1 MLGTWQ
7 SVALVDLNQGNPRR
21 SPRLSF
27 LPGQRRPVGWCP
39 VQTHEIRKRFLD
51 HFVNAGHT
59 EVPSAS
65 VILDDP
71 NLLFVNAGMVQF
83 VPFFLGQRTAPY
95 TTATSIQKCIRTPD
109 IDEVGITT
117 RHNTFFQMA
126 GNFSFG
132 DYFKRGAIE
141 LAWTLLTNPVSE
153 GGYGFDPE
161 RLWATVFYDDDEAVA
176 LWQEVAGLPPERI
189 QRRGMA
195 DNYWSMGI
203 PGPCGPCSEIYYD
216 RGPEYGVEGGPEADE
231 NRYIE
236 IWNLVFMQNERGEG
250 TSKDDF
256 EILGPLPRQNID
268 TGMGVERIACLLQ
281 GVDNVYET
289 DLLRPVIDTVEQYAP
304 RGYGQGNGT
313 DDIRYRVI
321 ADHTRTAAIIIADG
335 VTPSNE
341 GRGYVLRR
349 LLRRI
354 IRSAKL
360 LGIEAPIV
368 GELMATVRDAMGPS
382 YPELVTDFDRISR
395 IAVAE
400 ETAFNRTLASGS
412 KLFEDAATAT
422 RSSGKT
428 QLAGSDAF
436 ALHDTYGFPIELTL
450 EMAAEAG
457 LSVDELGFRELM
469 AEQRRRAKADAAA
482 RKHAHADLSAFRELV
497 DAGPTEFTGFDELS
511 SEARILGIFVDGK
524 RVPVVAHHAPGDTE
538 LRVEI
543 VLDRTPLYA
552 ESGGQIADAGWITG
566 TGGSQSAKAA
576 VTDVQKIAK
585 SLWVHRVNVESG
597 EFVEGDTI
605 VAAVD
610 PHWRRGATQGH
621 SGTHMVHAAL
631 RQVLGPNAV
640 QAGSLNRPGYLRFD
654 FNSQSALT
662 EEQRNQVEEVSNEA
676 VQADYPVNTF
686 LTGLEKAKA
695 MGAMAMFGEQYPD
708 EVRVVEIGG
717 PFSLELC
724 GGTHVNNSAQI
735 GPITILGE
743 SSVGSGVRRVEAYVG
758 LDSFR
763 HLSKERAL
771 MAGLA
776 SSLKVPS
783 DEVPARVAILV
794 EKLKTAEKELERV
807 RLNAARSGAADA
819 AGTAEQIGTVRL
831 VAQRMASGMS
841 AGDLRSLVGDIK
853 SRLGSDPGVVV
864 LIAEADSENGPTV
877 PFVVAANQAAQDAGV
892 RANELVQCVSTA
904 VGGRGGGKPD
914 LAQGSGKDAAGI
926 EAALAAVRAELARG

>member
-1 MLGTWQ
+1 M
-7 SVALVDLNQGNPRR
+7 
-21 SPRLSF
+21 
-27 LPGQRRPVGWCP
+27 
-39 VQTHEIRKRFLD
+39 QTHEIRKRFLD

-83 VPFFLGQRTAPY
+83 VPFFLGQRTPPY
-95 TTATSIQKCIRTPD
+95 ATATSVQKCIRTPD

-132 DYFKRGAIE
+132 DYFKRRAIE

-161 RLWATVFYDDDEAVA
+161 RLWATVFYDDDEAVG

-216 RGPEYGVEGGPEADE
+216 RGPEYGIEGGPEANED
-231 NRYIE
+231 RYIE

-256 EILGPLPRQNID
+256 EILGPLPRKNID

-281 GVDNVYET
+281 NVDNVYET
-289 DLLRPVIDTVEQYAP
+289 DLVRPVIDTVAAVAP
-304 RGYGQGNGT
+304 RGYGQGSHT
-313 DDIRYRVI
+313 DDVRYRII
-321 ADHTRTAAIIIADG
+321 ADHSRTAAIIIGDG
-335 VTPSNE
+335 VTPGNE

-354 IRSAKL
+354 IRAAKL
-360 LGIEAPIV
+360 LGVDQPIMS
-368 GELMATVRDAMGPS
+368 ELMTTVRDAMGPS
-382 YPELVTDFDRISR
+382 YPELVTDFDRIHR

-400 ETAFNRTLASGS
+400 ETAFNRTLV
-412 KLFEDAATAT
+412 
-422 RSSGKT
+422 
-428 QLAGSDAF
+428 AGSRLFDEAAQSTKTAGKSVLSGTDAF
-436 ALHDTYGFPIELTL
+436 TLHDTYGFPIDLTL

-482 RKHAHADLSAFRELV
+482 RKHAHADLSAYRELV
-497 DAGPTEFTGFDELS
+497 DSGPTEFTGFNELS
-511 SEARILGIFVDGK
+511 SEAKILGIFVDGK
-524 RVPVVAHHAPGDTE
+524 RVPVVSHHARSGNEAPTLD
-538 LRVEI
+538 RVEI

-552 ESGGQIADAGWITG
+552 ESGGQIADIGTISGTG
-566 TGGSQSAKAA
+566 TGGGAKAA

-585 SLWVHRVNVESG
+585 TLFVHRVNVESG
-597 EFVEGDTI
+597 EFVEGDT
-605 VAAVD
+605 VTAAVD
-610 PHWRRGATQGH
+610 AKWRHGATQGH

-654 FNSQSALT
+654 FNWQGALS
-662 EEQRNQVEEVSNEA
+662 EQQRSDIELITNEA
-676 VQADYPVNTF
+676 VEADYAVNTF
-686 LTGLEKAKA
+686 HTQLEKAKS
-695 MGAMAMFGEQYPD
+695 MGAMALFGEAYPE

-724 GGTHVNNSAQI
+724 GGTHVHNSAQI
-735 GPITILGE
+735 GPVTLLGE

-758 LDSFR
+758 LDSFK
-763 HLSKERAL
+763 HLAKERAL
-771 MAGLA
+771 LAGLA

-783 DEVPARVAILV
+783 EEVPGRVATLV
-794 EKLKTAEKELERV
+794 ERLKVAEREVEKMRLATARAAAA
-807 RLNAARSGAADA
+807 NAAAGAETV
-819 AGTAEQIGTVRL
+819 GRVRL
-831 VAQRMASGMS
+831 VAQRMS
-841 AGDLRSLVGDIK
+841 AGMTANDLRSLVGDI
-853 SRLGSDPGVVV
+853 RAGLGSEPAVIA
-864 LIAEADSENGPTV
+864 LIAEGDNGSV
-877 PFVVAANQAAQDAGV
+877 PYVVGTNAQAQDLGL
-892 RANELVQCVSTA
+892 RANDLVKALASA
-904 VGGRGGGKPD
+904 VDGRGGGKAD
-914 LAQGSGKDAAGI
+914 LAQGSGKSPGGI
-926 EAALAAVRAELARG
+926 ETALAALRAEVARS

>member
-1 MLGTWQ
+1 M
-7 SVALVDLNQGNPRR
+7 
-21 SPRLSF
+21 
-27 LPGQRRPVGWCP
+27 
-39 VQTHEIRKRFLD
+39 QTHEIRKRFLD
-51 HFVNAGHT
+51 HFVKAGHT

-83 VPFFLGQRTAPY
+83 VPYFLGQRTPPY
-95 TTATSIQKCIRTPD
+95 NTATSVQKCIRTPD

-132 DYFKRGAIE
+132 DYFKKGAIE
-141 LAWTLLTNPVSE
+141 LAWSLLTNPISE

-161 RLWATVFYDDDEAVA
+161 RLWATVYLDDDEAIG
-176 LWQEVAGLPPERI
+176 LWQEVAGLPLERI

-216 RGPEYGVEGGPEADE
+216 RGPEYGVDGGPEANED
-231 NRYIE
+231 RYIE

-250 TSKDDF
+250 TSKEDF
-256 EILGPLPRQNID
+256 EILGPLPRKNID

-289 DLLRPVIDTVEQYAP
+289 DLVRPVIDLVASIAP
-304 RGYGQGNGT
+304 RGYGQGNHE
-313 DDIRYRVI
+313 DDVRYRI
-321 ADHTRTAAIIIADG
+321 IGDHSRTAAIIIGDG
-335 VTPSNE
+335 VTPGNE

-354 IRSAKL
+354 IRAARL
-360 LGIEAPIV
+360 LGVERPIMS
-368 GELMATVRDAMGPS
+368 ELMATVRDEMGPS
-382 YPELVTDFDRISR
+382 YPELVTDFDRINR

-400 ETAFNRTLASGS
+400 ETAFNRTLTAGS
-412 KLFEDAATAT
+412 RLFEDAAEAT
-422 RSSGKT
+422 RAAGATVLS
-428 QLAGSDAF
+428 GSDAF
-436 ALHDTYGFPIELTL
+436 TLHDTYGFPIDLTL

-457 LSVDELGFRELM
+457 LSVDEEGFRGLM

-482 RKHAHADLSAFRELV
+482 RKQAHTDLSAYRELV

-511 SEARILGIFVDGK
+511 TEARILGIFVDGK
-524 RVPVVAHHAPGDTE
+524 RVPVASHDGLDAD
-538 LRVEI
+538 RVELI
-543 VLDRTPLYA
+543 LDRSPFYA
-552 ESGGQIADAGWITG
+552 ESGGQIADEGTVTG
-566 TGGSQSAKAA
+566 TGASETAKAA

-585 SLWVHRVNVESG
+585 TLWAHRINVESG
-597 EFVEGDTI
+597 EFVEGDTV

-610 PHWRRGATQGH
+610 PRWRHGATQGH

-654 FNSQSALT
+654 FNWQGALSD
-662 EEQRNQVEEVSNEA
+662 EQRTQIEEVTNEA
-676 VQADYPVNTF
+676 VEADYEVHNFTTE
-686 LTGLEKAKA
+686 LDKAKA
-695 MGAMAMFGEQYPD
+695 MGAMALFGENYPD

-717 PFSLELC
+717 PFSIELC
-724 GGTHVNNSAQI
+724 GGTHVRSSAQI
-735 GPITILGE
+735 GPVTILGE

-763 HLSKERAL
+763 HLAKERAL

-783 DEVPARVAILV
+783 DEVPARVENLV
-794 EKLKTAEKELERV
+794 ERLRAAEKELD
-807 RLNAARSGAADA
+807 RLRLANARAAAANAAAGA
-819 AGTAEQIGTVRL
+819 EPIGKVRL
-831 VAQRMASGMS
+831 VAQRMAGGIS
-841 AGDLRSLVGDIK
+841 AGDLRSLVGDIRGK
-853 SRLGSDPGVVV
+853 LGSDPAVVA
-864 LIAEADSENGPTV
+864 LIAEGEDDSV
-877 PFVVAANQAAQDAGV
+877 PFVVAVNPAAQDLGLN
-892 RANELVQCVSTA
+892 ANDLVKVLGAA
-904 VGGRGGGKPD
+904 VNGRGGGKAD
-914 LAQGSGKDAAGI
+914 LAQGSGKGAAGI
-926 EAALAAVRAELARG
+926 DAALAAIRTEIGRS

>member
-1 MLGTWQ
+1 
-7 SVALVDLNQGNPRR
+7 
-21 SPRLSF
+21 
-27 LPGQRRPVGWCP
+27 

-51 HFVNAGHT
+51 HFVDAGHT

-65 VILDDP
+65 VVLDDP

-95 TTATSIQKCIRTPD
+95 DTAVSIQKCIRTPD

-132 DYFKRGAIE
+132 DYFKRRAIE
-141 LAWTLLTNPVSE
+141 LAWTLLTKPVAE

-161 RLWATVFYDDDEAVA
+161 KLWATVFYDDDEAVQ

-216 RGPEYGVEGGPEADE
+216 RGPDYGIEGGPEANED
-231 NRYIE
+231 RYIE

-250 TSKDDF
+250 ISKDDF

-289 DLLRPVIDTVEQYAP
+289 DLMRPVIDTVARYAP
-304 RGYGQGNGT
+304 RGYGQGNH
-313 DDIRYRVI
+313 DDDVRYRVI
-321 ADHTRTAAIIIADG
+321 ADHSRTAAIIIGDG
-335 VTPSNE
+335 ATPSNE

-354 IRSAKL
+354 IRAAKL
-360 LGIEAPIV
+360 LGIERPIV
-368 GELMATVRDAMGPS
+368 GQLMETVRDAMAPS
-382 YPELVTDFDRISR
+382 YPELAADFDRINR

-412 KLFEDAATAT
+412 KLFEDAAAAT
-422 RSSGKT
+422 RSAGKT
-428 QLAGSDAF
+428 VLGGSEAF
-436 ALHDTYGFPIELTL
+436 TLHDTYGFPIELTL

-457 LSVDELGFRELM
+457 LTVDELGFRELM

-497 DAGPTEFTGFDELS
+497 DAGPTEFTGFTELS
-511 SEARILGIFVDGK
+511 SPARILGIFVDGK
-524 RVPVVAHHAPGDTE
+524 RVPVVAHHARVHSESVPPE
-538 LRVEI
+538 RVEI

-552 ESGGQIADAGWITG
+552 ESGGQIADAGTITG
-566 TGGSQSAKAA
+566 TGSGQSAKAA
-576 VTDVQKIAK
+576 VTDVQKIGK
-585 SLWVHRVNVESG
+585 TLWVHRVNVESG
-597 EFVEGDTI
+597 EFVEGDAV
-605 VAAVD
+605 VASVD
-610 PHWRRGATQGH
+610 QGWRQGATQGH

-654 FNSQSALT
+654 FNWQGALT
-662 EEQRNQVEEVSNEA
+662 DTQRTQIEEITNEA
-676 VQADYPVNTF
+676 VQADHQVNTF
-686 LTGLEKAKA
+686 VTELDKAKA
-695 MGAMAMFGEQYPD
+695 MGAMALFGEEYPD
-708 EVRVVEIGG
+708 KVRVVEIGG

-724 GGTHVNNSAQI
+724 GGTHVRNSAQI
-735 GPITILGE
+735 GPVTILGE

-763 HLSKERAL
+763 HLAKERAL

-783 DEVPARVAILV
+783 EEVPARVATLV
-794 EKLKTAEKELERV
+794 DRLKAAEKELERA
-807 RLNAARSGAADA
+807 RLAAARASAGNAAA
-819 AGTAEQIGTVRL
+819 TAESVGKVRL
-831 VAQRMASGMS
+831 VAQQMPAGMT
-841 AGDLRSLVGDIK
+841 AGDLRSLVGDIRG
-853 SRLGSDPGVVV
+853 RLGSDPGVVV
-864 LIAEADSENGPTV
+864 LVAEVPGGDGPSV
-877 PFVVAANQAAQDAGV
+877 PFVVATNDAAQDAGV
-892 RANELVQCVSTA
+892 RASDLVGVLAAA
-904 VGGRGGGKPD
+904 VGGRGGGKAD
-914 LAQGSGKDAAGI
+914 LAQGSGKDPSGISAG
-926 EAALAAVRAELARG
+926 LAAVRAELARS

>member
-1 MLGTWQ
+1 M
-7 SVALVDLNQGNPRR
+7 
-21 SPRLSF
+21 
-27 LPGQRRPVGWCP
+27 
-39 VQTHEIRKRFLD
+39 QTHDIRKRFLD

-83 VPFFLGQRTAPY
+83 VPYFLGQRTPPY
-95 TTATSIQKCIRTPD
+95 PTATSIQKCIRTPD

-132 DYFKRGAIE
+132 DYFKARAIE
-141 LAWTLLTNPVSE
+141 LAWTLLTNPVEE
-153 GGYGFDPE
+153 GGYGFDPQ
-161 RLWATVFYDDDEAVA
+161 RLWATVFYDDDEAEQ
-176 LWQEVAGLPPERI
+176 LWKDIAGLPPERI

-203 PGPCGPCSEIYYD
+203 PGPCGPCSEIYFD
-216 RGPEYGVEGGPEADE
+216 RGPEYGIEGGPEANED
-231 NRYIE
+231 RYIE

-281 GVDNVYET
+281 DVDNVYET
-289 DLLRPVIDTVEQYAP
+289 DLLRPVIDKVAEYAP
-304 RGYGQGNGT
+304 RGYGAGSH
-313 DDIRYRVI
+313 DDDVRYRVI
-321 ADHTRTAAIIIADG
+321 ADHSRTAAIIIADG
-335 VTPSNE
+335 VTPGNE

-354 IRSAKL
+354 IRAAKL
-360 LGIEAPIV
+360 LGVERPIMA
-368 GELMATVRDAMGPS
+368 ELMGTVRDAMGPS
-382 YPELVTDFDRISR
+382 YPELVTDFDRINR

-412 KLFEDAATAT
+412 KLFEDAAAAT
-422 RSSGKT
+422 RKAGKT
-428 QLAGSDAF
+428 VLGGSDAF

-450 EMAAEAG
+450 EMASEAG
-457 LSVDELGFRELM
+457 LTVDELGFRELM

-497 DAGPTEFTGFDELS
+497 DAGPTEFTGFDELTS
-511 SEARILGIFVDGK
+511 QARILGIFVDGK
-524 RVPVVAHHAPGDTE
+524 RVPVVGHQPRVHSETPTPE
-538 LRVEI
+538 RVEI

-552 ESGGQIADAGWITG
+552 ESGGQIADAGSISG
-566 TGGSQSAKAA
+566 TGGSESAKAA

-585 SLWVHRVNVESG
+585 TLWVHRVNVESG
-597 EFVEGDTI
+597 EFVEGDTV

-610 PHWRRGATQGH
+610 PTWRHGATQGH

-654 FNSQSALT
+654 FNSQSALS
-662 EEQRNQVEEVSNEA
+662 EEQRNEVEEVANEA
-676 VQADYPVNTF
+676 VQADFPVNTF
-686 LTGLEKAKA
+686 TTGLEKAKA

-724 GGTHVNNSAQI
+724 GGTHVHNSAQI

-763 HLSKERAL
+763 HLAKERAL

-783 DEVPARVAILV
+783 EEVPARVATLV
-794 EKLKTAEKELERV
+794 ERLKAAEKELDRA
-807 RLNAARSGAADA
+807 RLASARAAAGNAA
-819 AGTAEQIGTVRL
+819 AGAEQIGKVRL
-831 VAQRMASGMS
+831 VAQRMS
-841 AGDLRSLVGDIK
+841 AGMTANDLRSLVGDIK
-853 SRLGSDPGVVV
+853 GKLGSDPAVVV
-864 LIAEADSENGPTV
+864 LIAEGDEGVV
-877 PFVVAANQAAQDAGV
+877 PFVVAANPAAQDAGL
-892 RANELVQCVSTA
+892 RANELIAQIATA
-904 VGGRGGGKPD
+904 VDGRGGGKPD
-914 LAQGSGKDAAGI
+914 LAQGSGKNTAGI
-926 EAALAAVRAELARG
+926 DAALAAVRAEIARS

>member
-1 MLGTWQ
+1 M
-7 SVALVDLNQGNPRR
+7 
-21 SPRLSF
+21 
-27 LPGQRRPVGWCP
+27 
-39 VQTHEIRKRFLD
+39 QTHEIRKRFLD
-51 HFVNAGHT
+51 HFVKAGHT

-83 VPFFLGQRTAPY
+83 VPFFLGARTPPY
-95 TTATSIQKCIRTPD
+95 ERATSVQKCIRTPD
-109 IDEVGITT
+109 IEEVGITT

-132 DYFKRGAIE
+132 DYFKKGAIE

-161 RLWATVFYDDDEAVA
+161 RLWATVYLDDDEAIE
-176 LWQEVAGLPPERI
+176 LWQEVAGLPLERI

-216 RGPEYGVEGGPEADE
+216 RGPEYGVDGGPEANED
-231 NRYIE
+231 RYIE

-256 EILGPLPRQNID
+256 EILGPLPRKNID

-289 DLLRPVIDTVEQYAP
+289 DLVRPVIDKVAQYAP
-304 RGYGQGNGT
+304 RGYGQGNHT
-313 DDIRYRVI
+313 DDVRYRI
-321 ADHTRTAAIIIADG
+321 IGDHSRTAAIIIGDG
-335 VTPSNE
+335 VSPGNE

-354 IRSAKL
+354 IRAAKL
-360 LGIEAPIV
+360 LGVEQPIMS
-368 GELMATVRDAMGPS
+368 ELMVTVRDEMGPS
-382 YPELVTDFDRISR
+382 YPELVTDFDRIHR

-412 KLFEDAATAT
+412 RLFDDAAEAT
-422 RSSGKT
+422 RGAGKSTLSGV
-428 QLAGSDAF
+428 DAF
-436 ALHDTYGFPIELTL
+436 TLHDTYGFPIELTL

-457 LSVDELGFRELM
+457 LSVDEEGFRGLM
-469 AEQRRRAKADAAA
+469 AEQRQRAKADAAA
-482 RKHAHADLSAFRELV
+482 RKQAHTDLSAYRDLV
-497 DAGPTEFTGFDELS
+497 DGGPTEFTGFDEL
-511 SEARILGIFVDGK
+511 ATQATILGIFVDGT
-524 RVPVVAHHAPGDTE
+524 RVPVVSHGGTDGTVE
-538 LRVEI
+538 LI
-543 VLDRTPLYA
+543 LDRTPFYA
-552 ESGGQIADAGWITG
+552 ESGGQIADEGTITG
-566 TGGSQSAKAA
+566 TGSSETAKAT

-585 SLWVHRVNVESG
+585 TLWAHRIRVESG

-605 VAAVD
+605 LAEVD
-610 PHWRRGATQGH
+610 PTWRHGATQGH

-631 RQVLGPNAV
+631 REVLGPNAV

-654 FNSQSALT
+654 FNWQGSLSEA
-662 EEQRNQVEEVSNEA
+662 QRTQIEEVANEA
-676 VQADYPVNTF
+676 VQADYAVNTF
-686 LTGLEKAKA
+686 NTGLDQAKA
-695 MGAMAMFGEQYPD
+695 MGAMALFGENYPD

-724 GGTHVNNSAQI
+724 GGTHVRSSAQI
-735 GPITILGE
+735 GPVTLLGE

-758 LDSFR
+758 LESFR

-783 DEVPARVAILV
+783 EEVPARVANLV
-794 EKLKTAEKELERV
+794 ERLRAAEKELDKV
-807 RLNAARSGAADA
+807 RLANARAAAANAAAGAETV
-819 AGTAEQIGTVRL
+819 GKVRL
-831 VAQRMASGMS
+831 VAQRMAGGVS

-853 SRLGSDPGVVV
+853 GKLGSEPGVVA
-864 LIAEADSENGPTV
+864 LIAEGDNDSV
-877 PFVVAANQAAQDAGV
+877 PFVVAVNAGAQDLGLKAGD
-892 RANELVQCVSTA
+892 LVKVLGGP
-904 VGGRGGGKPD
+904 VNGRGGGKAD
-914 LAQGSGKDAAGI
+914 LAQGSGKGAAGI
-926 EAALAAVRAELARG
+926 DAALAALRAEISRS

>member
-1 MLGTWQ
+1 M
-7 SVALVDLNQGNPRR
+7 
-21 SPRLSF
+21 
-27 LPGQRRPVGWCP
+27 
-39 VQTHEIRKRFLD
+39 QTHEIRKRFLD

-83 VPFFLGQRTAPY
+83 VPYFLGQRTPPWDR
-95 TTATSIQKCIRTPD
+95 ATSVQKCIRTPD

-132 DYFKRGAIE
+132 DYFKKGAIE

-161 RLWATVFYDDDEAVA
+161 RLWATVYLDDDEAIE
-176 LWQEVAGLPPERI
+176 LWQQVAGLPLERI

-216 RGPEYGVEGGPEADE
+216 RGPEYGVEGGPEANED
-231 NRYIE
+231 RYIE

-256 EILGPLPRQNID
+256 EILGPLPRKNID

-289 DLLRPVIDTVEQYAP
+289 DLVRPVIDLVAAIAP
-304 RGYGQGNGT
+304 RGYGQGNHT
-313 DDIRYRVI
+313 DDVRYRII
-321 ADHTRTAAIIIADG
+321 ADHSRTAAIIIGDG
-335 VTPSNE
+335 VSPGNE

-354 IRSAKL
+354 IRAAKL
-360 LGIEAPIV
+360 LGVEQPIMAD
-368 GELMATVRDAMGPS
+368 LMTTVRDAMGPS
-382 YPELVTDFDRISR
+382 YPELVADFERIQR

-400 ETAFNRTLASGS
+400 ESAFNRTLASGS
-412 KLFEDAATAT
+412 RLFDEAARAT
-422 RSSGKT
+422 RATGAKVISGD
-428 QLAGSDAF
+428 DAF
-436 ALHDTYGFPIELTL
+436 TLHDTYGFPLELTL

-457 LSVDELGFRELM
+457 LSVDEAGFRTLM
-469 AEQRRRAKADAAA
+469 AEQRQRAKADAAA
-482 RKHAHADLSAFRELV
+482 RKQAHSDLSAYRELV

-511 SEARILGIFVDGK
+511 SEARILGIFVDGN
-524 RVPVVAHHAPGDTE
+524 RVPVVSHEGLAAD
-538 LRVEI
+538 RVELI
-543 VLDRTPLYA
+543 LDRTPFYA
-552 ESGGQIADAGWITG
+552 ESGGQIADEGTITG
-566 TGGSQSAKAA
+566 TGSSQTAKAA
-576 VTDVQKIAK
+576 VGDVQKIAK
-585 SLWVHRVNVESG
+585 TLWAHRVTVESG
-597 EFVEGDTI
+597 EFVEGDTVI
-605 VAAVD
+605 AAVD
-610 PHWRRGATQGH
+610 PRWRHGATQGH

-654 FNSQSALT
+654 FNWQGALT
-662 EEQRNQVEEVSNEA
+662 EDQRTAIEEVTNEA
-676 VQADYPVNTF
+676 VEADYEVHSFT
-686 LTGLEKAKA
+686 TELERAKA
-695 MGAMAMFGEQYPD
+695 MGAMALFGENYPD

-724 GGTHVNNSAQI
+724 GGTHVRSSAQI
-735 GPITILGE
+735 GPVTILGE

-758 LDSFR
+758 LESFR
-763 HLSKERAL
+763 HLAKERAL

-783 DEVPARVAILV
+783 EEVPARVATLV
-794 EKLKTAEKELERV
+794 EKLRAAEKELD
-807 RLNAARSGAADA
+807 RLRLANARAAAANAA
-819 AGTAEQIGTVRL
+819 AGAEQIGKVRL
-831 VAQRMASGMS
+831 VAQRMAGGMS
-841 AGDLRSLVGDIK
+841 ANDLRSLVGDIRGK
-853 SRLGSDPGVVV
+853 LGSDPGVVA
-864 LIAEADSENGPTV
+864 LLSEGDNDTV
-877 PFVVAANQAAQDAGV
+877 PFVVAVNPAAQDLGL
-892 RANELVQCVSTA
+892 RANELVKVLGAA
-904 VGGRGGGKPD
+904 VNGRGGGKAD
-914 LAQGSGKDAAGI
+914 LAQGSGKGAAGI
-926 EAALAAVRAELARG
+926 DAALAAIRAEIDRS